1 VKNDKRHPKLNTGHT
16 VSGCFAW
23 TQRTPFDLEEFENHV
38 RCFQELYKRIG
49 EYLEL
54 QERVIV
60 LNNRFEVL
68 TELLNIVREHENNLH
83 IARLV

>member
-1 VKNDKRHPKLNTGHT
+1 MQPRASRRV
-16 VSGCFAW
+16 
-23 TQRTPFDLEEFENHV
+23 
-38 RCFQELYKRIG
+38 QELYKRIG

-83 IARLV
+83 IARLVRSRPRGSSGSPAYAVAAAYSFRRRG